1 MAGDEAHVRQ
11 IAQQAMQ
18 NISQLIQIIETSS
31 SATSGNLRSTHMSE
45 AGGGGSTISS
55 SSRPRPT
62 TSAADTFRP
71 EQSQHQEASVL
82 TNSSNRYHPYNRY
95 SPRNDKN
102 NTSNAV
108 TELRRRF
115 PTAGAAAT
123 RHRPS
128 RPLTTGGRASRG
140 GASAL
145 GRPFS
150 SGTATRDVMILKAG
164 EVTLPSRTEKSQLE
178 LDGRII
184 TGFDVNRSWEQEV
197 LFKELETILP
207 DEYKGIKFQI
217 MKNCHG
223 SLVPPNIPQGKKI
236 DAKLLLKSL
245 APSSYIYI
253 QLLHEPI
260 PDDILDVPAFEQ
272 FEETVSSHEHSRQ
285 ANDDSSEDP
294 SYPFNTNPVGVGDV
308 SAEKP
313 FFVEILKSV
322 PTNLMDPV
330 EILKYL
336 QQKIVT
342 GRALEISSVDTEIL
356 GETNYIT
363 VDRENIIQTTFD
375 ELQFISNPRLT
386 FQVDFMGE
394 DSTDLGGPRKE
405 WIRLLNREIK
415 AKYFDHDLRH
425 LLSKDYFYVGQIFAI
440 ALLQNGQIP
449 SFLSEAMLQ
458 ELVAISPSNQCVEEI
473 QNGLETLGMCSAL
486 KKFPQLL
493 HLMRTSGN
501 SDNLTV
507 QKLLQLFKPKF
518 SEEGSNAFQKE
529 KAVYHLYVRYL
540 REVAANRRVSGKTT
554 ITLGHILQFAT
565 GASEEPVLGFELG
578 PSLEFVI
585 PQEQRVEDFQADS
598 SDGNKTYKTIANFL
612 PTSHTCSNI
621 LTLPRPTVAHTLPEA
636 DDLFNMYDIC
646 FGQEYF
652 GIQ

>member
-1 MAGDEAHVRQ
+1 MAGDEAHVRR

-18 NISQLIQIIETSS
+18 NISQLIQIIEASS

-45 AGGGGSTISS
+45 AGGGGSTIGS

-62 TSAADTFRP
+62 TSAADTFRL

-95 SPRNDKN
+95 SLRNDKN
-102 NTSNAV
+102 NTGNAV
-108 TELRRRF
+108 TGLRRRF

-140 GASAL
+140 RASAL
-145 GRPFS
+145 
-150 SGTATRDVMILKAG
+150 
-164 EVTLPSRTEKSQLE
+164 EKSQLE

-184 TGFDVNRSWEQEV
+184 TGFDVNRSLEQEV

-207 DEYKGIKFQI
+207 DQYKGIKFQI

-260 PDDILDVPAFEQ
+260 PDDILDVPAFEK
-272 FEETVSSHEHSRQ
+272 FEET
-285 ANDDSSEDP
+285 
-294 SYPFNTNPVGVGDV
+294 
-308 SAEKP
+308 
-313 FFVEILKSV
+313 ILQIV
-322 PTNLMDPV
+322 PANLMDPV

-458 ELVAISPSNQCVEEI
+458 ELVAISLSNQCVEEI

-486 KKFPQLL
+486 KKFPKLL

-540 REVAANRRVSGKTT
+540 REIAANRRVSGKTT
-554 ITLGHILQFAT
+554 IILGHILQFAT
-565 GASEEPVLGFELG
+565 GASEEPVLGYELG

-585 PQEQRVEDFQADS
+585 PQEKRVEDFQADS

-612 PTSHTCSNI
+612 PTNFTY
-621 LTLPRPTVAHTLPEA
+621 L
-636 DDLFNMYDIC
+636 
-646 FGQEYF
+646 Q
-652 GIQ
+652 